1 MQVKKRM
8 ARKLITIPPDTP
20 ILKAMEVMRRNS
32 IRHLPVVE
40 GRYFVGFI
48 TEGDLRQASLLS
60 MVDKV
65 SIEDVMIKNPV
76 TISPE
81 ASLEEAA
88 KLIFAHKIGGL
99 PVVRGKKLVGVITIV
114 DILLAFIEMMGILK
128 SSSRV
133 DLVLGDKPQAFEEVS
148 GVFKDHAAEIISV
161 GMSNHKDRKKRIYYF
176 RLGKCSLPP
185 IVSSLEEKGYKV
197 ISVAE

>member
-8 ARKLITIPPDTP
+8 VRKLVTIPPDTS
-20 ILKAMEVMRRNS
+20 ILKAMEVMRKNS
-32 IRHLPVVE
+32 IRHLPVVD
-40 GRYFVGFI
+40 GGKFVGFI

-76 TISPE
+76 TVSPE

-88 KLIFAHKIGGL
+88 KLISSHKIGGL
-99 PVVRGKKLVGVITIV
+99 PVVKGKKLVGIITIV
-114 DILLAFIEMMGILK
+114 DVLQAFIQMMGILK
-128 SSSRV
+128 SSSRL
-133 DLVLGDKPQAFEEVS
+133 DLILGEKPRAFEEVS
-148 GVFKDHAAEIISV
+148 SIFQEHRAEIISV

-176 RLGKCSLPP
+176 RLEKCPLQPIIDSLKN
-185 IVSSLEEKGYKV
+185 KGYQV
-197 ISVAE
+197 LSVTE